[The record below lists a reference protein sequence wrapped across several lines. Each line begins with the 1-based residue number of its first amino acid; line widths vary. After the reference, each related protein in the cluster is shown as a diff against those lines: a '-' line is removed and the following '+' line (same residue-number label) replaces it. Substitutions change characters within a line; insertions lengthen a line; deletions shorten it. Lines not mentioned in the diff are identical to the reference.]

1 MSNFRVQSQIT
12 GLRGDVV
19 FIGAAI
25 AGALLL
31 NAYVLI
37 QIANELHALR
47 KTQQPKDQL
56 PFNESEIITAT
67 DKVAEE
73 KPVKEQPVKEE
84 PVKETKTD
92 NETKTENEK
101 Q

>member
-19 FIGAAI
+19 FIGVAI

-56 PFNESEIITAT
+56 PFNENEIITAT

-73 KPVKEQPVKEE
+73 KPVKEHPVKEE
-84 PVKETKTD
+84 PVKETRTES
-92 NETKTENEK
+92 ETNIENEK
-101 Q
+101 P

>member
-56 PFNESEIITAT
+56 PFNENEIITAT

-73 KPVKEQPVKEE
+73 KPVKEE
-84 PVKETKTD
+84 PVK
-92 NETKTENEK
+92 ETKTENEK

>member
-19 FIGAAI
+19 FIGLAI
-25 AGALLL
+25 AGALVL
-31 NAYVLI
+31 NAYILI

-56 PFNESEIITAT
+56 PFNENEIITAT

-73 KPVKEQPVKEE
+73 KPVKEQTVKEE
-84 PVKETKTD
+84 PVKETKTES
-92 NETKTENEK
+92 ETKTENEK

>member
-19 FIGAAI
+19 FIGVAI

-47 KTQQPKDQL
+47 KTQQPKDKL
-56 PFNESEIITAT
+56 PFNENEIITAT

-73 KPVKEQPVKEE
+73 KPVKEHPVKEE
-84 PVKETKTD
+84 PVKETRTES
-92 NETKTENEK
+92 ETNIENEK
-101 Q
+101 P

>member
-56 PFNESEIITAT
+56 PFNENEICTAT

-73 KPVKEQPVKEE
+73 KPVKEHPVKEE
-84 PVKETKTD
+84 SAKETTT
-92 NETKTENEK
+92 ESEIKTENEK